1 MCNRCNQV
9 LYSAVESRIRAGGLV
24 AQKHKRGIWLC
35 AQLGKFHQD
44 CVTIHICVSFLICIS
59 FSILVCIYIC
69 AFICI
74 SFCICICICI
84 CMYIC
89 NCIKSTK
96 WESRFVPNW
105 ASFTRPRIVSPFIFV
120 PLFLSAFWTAF
131 VSLYFYQMMMLAQLT
146 FDCNKTA
153 LGEHHLPSK
162 RPQPPPSACILH
174 TLAVGSGANLFQM
187 SMFMLYFINPRLCC
201 SN

>member
-1 MCNRCNQV
+1 MMCNRCNQV
-9 LYSAVESRIRAGGLV
+9 LYSAVESRIRAGGL
-24 AQKHKRGIWLC
+24 AHKSTKGESGFVPNWASFTRIVSP
-35 AQLGKFHQD
+35 F
-44 CVTIHICVSFLICIS
+44 IFVSFLICIS

-131 VSLYFYQMMMLAQLT
+131 VSLYFYKMMMLAQLT
-146 FDCNKTA
+146 LDCNKTA
-153 LGEHHLPSK
+153 LGEDHLPSK

-174 TLAVGSGANLFQM
+174 TPAVGSG
-187 SMFMLYFINPRLCC
+187 R
-201 SN
+201 